1 MRPYFLHIGG
11 VDEGDSEGGPM
22 ALQELV
28 IVNPARKT
36 TKRRRTNKRKV
47 NNMARRKVSRRS
59 TTARRKAPARR
70 TTTRR
75 KTTTRRR
82 KAPAR
87 RTTTRRKAAPKR
99 RTTTRRKT
107 TTRRRKAPARRTTT
121 RRKTTTR
128 RRKSPARRRSTR
140 RKTTTRRRKSPAR
153 RRSTR
158 RKTTTRRR
166 KSPARRKST
175 RRKTTGR
182 RRRTTSRRKT
192 ASRRRSVSRKMSI
205 KGAMNWTRSNLMK
218 FEMMA
223 ALAGGIAV
231 SAALPGLAQRA
242 LSKVGLNFD
251 LTSGYRATVSS
262 LALAGLGGYALYSI
276 ANVSA
281 QTAGLFTVA
290 AMVPAALGAL
300 SNLGLPVPSIH
311 VSGGPLA
318 SGTAGLFGLLGNP
331 SSVIDEPLFGGYHDG
346 MHAGMHAGVHG
357 EMFGLGGKDI
367 NLF

>member
-1 MRPYFLHIGG
+1 
-11 VDEGDSEGGPM
+11 M

-128 RRKSPARRRSTR
+128 RRKAAPKRR
-140 RKTTTRRRKSPAR
+140 TT
-153 RRSTR
+153 TR

-166 KSPARRKST
+166 KSPARRKTTTRRRKSPARRRST

-192 ASRRRSVSRKMSI
+192 ASRRRSVSRRMSLS
-205 KGAMNWTRSNLMK
+205 GAMKWTRSNLMK

-242 LSKVGLNFD
+242 LSKVGLNID
-251 LTSGYRATVSS
+251 ITSGYRATVSS
-262 LALAGLGGYALYSI
+262 LALAGLGGYALYSL

-300 SNLGLPVPSIH
+300 NNLGLPVPSIH

-318 SGTAGLFGLLGNP
+318 SGTAGLFGLLGNAP
-331 SSVIDEPLFGGYHDG
+331 SVIDEPLFGGYDMVPMG
-346 MHAGMHAGVHG
+346 GQHG

>member
-1 MRPYFLHIGG
+1 
-11 VDEGDSEGGPM
+11 M

-128 RRKSPARRRSTR
+128 RRKAAPKRR
-140 RKTTTRRRKSPAR
+140 TT
-153 RRSTR
+153 TR

-175 RRKTTGR
+175 RRTTTGR

-276 ANVSA
+276 AGVSA

-318 SGTAGLFGLLGNP
+318 SGTAGLFGLLGNAP
-331 SSVIDEPLFGGYHDG
+331 SVIDEPLFGGYHDG

>member
-1 MRPYFLHIGG
+1 
-11 VDEGDSEGGPM
+11 M

-47 NNMARRKVSRRS
+47 NNMARRKVSRRM

-99 RTTTRRKT
+99 RAITRRKT
-107 TTRRRKAPARRTTT
+107 TTRRRKAPARRIT

-128 RRKSPARRRSTR
+128 RRKAAPKRRTTTR
-140 RKTTTRRRKSPAR
+140 RKTTTS
-153 RRSTR
+153 
-158 RKTTTRRR
+158 RR

-175 RRKTTGR
+175 RRKTTTSRRKSPARRKTTGR

-192 ASRRRSVSRKMSI
+192 ASRRRSVSRQMSI

-251 LTSGYRATVSS
+251 LTSGYRATISS

-300 SNLGLPVPSIH
+300 SNLGLPVPNIH

-318 SGTAGLFGLLGNP
+318 SGTAGLFGLLGTAH
-331 SSVIDEPLFGGYHDG
+331 SVIDEPLFGAYDMVPMGG
-346 MHAGMHAGVHG
+346 QHG